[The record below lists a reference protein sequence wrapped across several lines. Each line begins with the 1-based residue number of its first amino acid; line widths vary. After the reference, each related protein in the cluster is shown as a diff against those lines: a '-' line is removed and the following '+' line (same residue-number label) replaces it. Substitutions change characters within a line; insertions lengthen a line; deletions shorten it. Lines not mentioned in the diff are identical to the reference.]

1 MGWWHDKQG
10 GAAEV
15 TGNGKQ
21 AEGRGRLAGETVVV
35 TGATSGL
42 GKDVCVLCAAE
53 GARVVISG
61 RNQERGDQVASLVAE
76 AGGDAVFVAADLSG
90 ESGVTELVDRAHE
103 AFGPVTVLVNN
114 VVDRG
119 SLRHD
124 GPLGNVNW
132 ETWASALA
140 ANLISVAEL
149 SRLLLPDMLA
159 AGHGSIIN
167 VTSTAAGLGHPGLA
181 IYSACKAGLEGLAR
195 QISADYGRLGVRAN
209 VIQPG
214 NLAHE
219 TRDAQF
225 PERKAQLEARSAT
238 RPVQARDV
246 ALAIVYLASPES
258 EGIAG
263 VVLPVDSGLTT
274 IIPDSIYISYGGKA
288 KP

>member
-1 MGWWHDKQG
+1 
-10 GAAEV
+10 V
-15 TGNGKQ
+15 TGNGKRTD
-21 AEGRGRLAGETVVV
+21 GNGRLTGETVVV

-42 GKDVCVLCAAE
+42 GKDVCALCAAE
-53 GARVVISG
+53 GAKVVVSG
-61 RNQERGDQVASLVAE
+61 RNRDRGDQVASSITE
-76 AGGDAVFVAADLSG
+76 AGGEAVFVAADLSSP
-90 ESGVTELVDRAHE
+90 SGVMELVDRAHE

-114 VVDRG
+114 VVDRE

-124 GPLGNVNW
+124 GPLGEVNW
-132 ETWASALA
+132 ETWANALG

-181 IYSACKAGLEGLAR
+181 VYSACKAGLEGLAR

-214 NLAHE
+214 NLAHD

-238 RPVQARDV
+238 RPVQAHDI
-246 ALAIVYLASPES
+246 ALAVVYLASPES

-274 IIPDSIYISYGGKA
+274 IMPDSIYISYGGKA